1 MSLKQGI
8 TEETD
13 ETIERVCRAVG
24 CNNRFFAKPSGR
36 GGRTR
41 QYCDNNCK
49 VSGSRNGRAGSALEK
64 AQELEAKIQS
74 ANKRAMRLMEQAK
87 EEMRQADL
95 LIVVKGVAMC
105 ESEYDRLQAYLV
117 KVEG

>member
-1 MSLKQGI
+1 MSLRQRI
-8 TEETD
+8 TVETD

-24 CNNRFFAKPSGR
+24 CNNRFFTSPSGR

-49 VSGSRNGRAGSALEK
+49 VYANRNGKAGNALEK
-64 AQELEAKIQS
+64 AQELEGKIQT
-74 ANKRAMRLMEQAK
+74 ANKRAQRLMEQAK
-87 EEMRQADL
+87 EEMRVADWL
-95 LIVVKGVAMC
+95 TVVKGVALR
-105 ESEYDRLQAYLV
+105 EDEYDRLQGFFL